1 MYRIFY
7 IYDFLYTSAV
17 STWSIH
23 IIGLTVYGMVSWQ
36 GWTQNIHDTLL
47 ILVAFSSGINA
58 IATGALIDMHTMR
71 YKIGKKFH
79 Q

>member
-1 MYRIFY
+1 MICWVVVVFG
-7 IYDFLYTSAV
+7 LV
-17 STWSIH
+17 
-23 IIGLTVYGMVSWQ
+23 IIGLTIYSMVSWQ

-71 YKIGKKFH
+71 HKA
-79 Q
+79 